1 LGDGFSEPGMAG
13 SFQQLGGGIKLFI
26 T

>member
-1 LGDGFSEPGMAG
+1 MGDGLSEPGMAG
-13 SFQQLGGGIKLFI
+13 SFQQLGGGIKLSI